1 MLWRRQ
7 LSNMPRVGLQTSCL
21 LHMHNSSH
29 STHFVS
35 ALTLLCRGGIILSS
49 DQQQQKSCVL
59 QKTVWSHMLG
69 KMVPFC
75 AWATFVPETFVVFSE
90 PQYLL
95 LCVVDD
101 SLVLSTLVCNHPSHA
116 TTLTMQP
123 PSPCSC
129 PNHATTLTMQPPSP
143 CSCPN
148 HATTLSLQPPSPCSC
163 PNHTNY
169 ATTLFMQ
176 PPCSCNHPNHP

>member
-1 MLWRRQ
+1 MHFFHSSNVKHRNLTPDTSTKQKAAGNVKPRNLTPDDSTKQQAAFCSGVISATGIMLWHRQ
-7 LSNMPRVGLQTSCL
+7 LSNRPKLGLQTSCL

-35 ALTLLCRGGIILSS
+35 ALTLLCREGIILPS

-101 SLVLSTLVCNHPSHA
+101 SLVLITLVCNHPSHA
-116 TTLTMQP
+116 TTL
-123 PSPCSC
+123 
-129 PNHATTLTMQPPSP
+129 
-143 CSCPN
+143 
-148 HATTLSLQPPSPCSC
+148 
-163 PNHTNY
+163 
-169 ATTLFMQ
+169 FMQ
-176 PPCSCNHPNHP
+176 PP